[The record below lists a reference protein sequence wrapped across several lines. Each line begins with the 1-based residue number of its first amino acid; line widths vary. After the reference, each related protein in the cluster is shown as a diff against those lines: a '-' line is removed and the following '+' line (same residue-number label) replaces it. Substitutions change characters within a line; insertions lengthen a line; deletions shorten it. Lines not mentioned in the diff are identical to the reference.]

1 VTARPARI
9 LIADDEADIVEML
22 QDLLVSEGY
31 EVATAATGGEALAAV
46 DAFRPDVLLLDLA
59 MPGISGTEVMDTLH
73 RRGVQLPV
81 VVISGRFDAQAPAG
95 VQVVDKPFSLS
106 KVSRAVAAALG
117 RAGDA

>member
-1 VTARPARI
+1 VN
-9 LIADDEADIVEML
+9 
-22 QDLLVSEGY
+22 
-31 EVATAATGGEALAAV
+31 AAASSSRANREPAAV